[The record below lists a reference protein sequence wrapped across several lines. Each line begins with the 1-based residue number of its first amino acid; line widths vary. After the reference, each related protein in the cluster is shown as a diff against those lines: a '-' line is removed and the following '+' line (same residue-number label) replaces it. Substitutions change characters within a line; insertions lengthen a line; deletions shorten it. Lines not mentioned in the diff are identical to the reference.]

1 MEYLLSLLSGGA
13 SGAVLIWLSK
23 SWISERLKQSIG
35 HEYSRKL
42 EQHKHEYSQELEK
55 HRSELNVQLERA
67 KHYNQVSQIRTSL
80 FFDHQ
85 RNAFAAI
92 IKKTVEVNGKWT
104 EDYDPQEGLY
114 SSVPRDEYLELVSLF
129 HEHQLFLDDECL
141 VFMTLLMDA
150 YTDSYPYFD
159 GMETHYN
166 DNSEVFG
173 FVEYI
178 IPRMASVF
186 RSKIGVGDNS
196 VHLRQIIVL
205 SAMILIN
212 GINLQILGF
221 DFPPNGV
228 FHVKNKHRAA
238 DIVKAG
244 MENLAELERKL
255 TELDQYLN
263 DKDVG
268 FVDIQLKVR
277 RCLGV
282 MNKILIEGGKF

>member
-1 MEYLLSLLSGGA
+1 MEYFLSLLSGGA
-13 SGAVLIWLSK
+13 SGAILVWLSK

-42 EQHKHEYSQELEK
+42 EQHKHEYSQELER

-67 KHYNQVSQIRTSL
+67 KHYNQVSQLRTSL

-92 IKKTVEVNGKWT
+92 IKKTVEVNDKWT
-104 EDYDPQEGLY
+104 KGYDPQDGLY
-114 SSVPRDEYLELVSLF
+114 SSVPRNEYHELVSLF

-178 IPRMASVF
+178 IPRMASIF

-196 VHLRQIIVL
+196 AHLQQIIVL

-212 GINLQILGF
+212 GIHLEIVGL
-221 DFPPNGV
+221 DFPPSGV
-228 FHVKNKHRAA
+228 LHVTNKHRAA
-238 DIVKAG
+238 DIVKDG
-244 MENLAELERKL
+244 MENLTELERKL
-255 TELDQYLN
+255 AELDKYLN

-268 FVDIQLKVR
+268 FVEIQLKVR
-277 RCLGV
+277 RCLSV
-282 MNKILIEGGKF
+282 MNKIHNRELS